1 MAGIT
6 LKSEGKAGTRKGR
19 LNYDARFKQQL
30 AKASCEP
37 GVSIAGLAL
46 AHGLNAN
53 MLHKWRREYLVV
65 IAAQAQPGKSV
76 SAQFLPVT
84 LASVDTTIVEQPVP
98 VVQARVA
105 KPGSPRPPAAVAG
118 TIEIKFGGA
127 TVRIDG
133 LVDASVLAAVL
144 SHFHP

>member
-6 LKSEGKAGTRKGR
+6 LKSEGKTGTRKGR
-19 LNYDARFKQQL
+19 LNYDAAFKQYL

-37 GVSIAGLAL
+37 GVSIAGLTL
-46 AHGLNAN
+46 EHGLNAN
-53 MLHKWRREYLVV
+53 MLHKWRREYLAV
-65 IAAQAQPGKSV
+65 IAARAQPV

-84 LASVDTTIVEQPVP
+84 LTPVEATVVDQPVRA
-98 VVQARVA
+98 VQKGVA
-105 KPGSPRPPAAVAG
+105 KPASPRPPAPAAG
-118 TIEIKFGGA
+118 IIEIKFGGA

-133 LVDASVLAAVL
+133 LVDASILAAVL

>member
-6 LKSEGKAGTRKGR
+6 LKSEGKVGTRKGR
-19 LNYDARFKQQL
+19 LNYDAGFKRQL

-46 AHGLNAN
+46 EHGLNAN
-53 MLHKWRREYLVV
+53 MVHKWRREYLATL
-65 IAAQAQPGKSV
+65 AAQTQPV

-84 LASVDTTIVEQPVP
+84 LEPVCPAIADQSVP
-98 VVQARVA
+98 VASIRVA
-105 KPGSPRPPAAVAG
+105 KPASPRPPASTAG
-118 TIEIKFGGA
+118 TIEIKFGRA

>member
-6 LKSEGKAGTRKGR
+6 LKSDGKAGTRKGR
-19 LNYDARFKQQL
+19 LNYDAGFKQQL

-46 AHGLNAN
+46 EHGLNAN
-53 MLHKWRREYLVV
+53 MLHKWRREYLAAM
-65 IAAQAQPGKSV
+65 AAQAQSV
-76 SAQFLPVT
+76 SAQFLPVM
-84 LASVDTTIVEQPVP
+84 LAPVDTALVSEPIQ
-98 VVQARVA
+98 VA
-105 KPGSPRPPAAVAG
+105 PTRSVKPASPRPPAPVAG

-133 LVDASVLAAVL
+133 MVDASVLAAVL

>member
-6 LKSEGKAGTRKGR
+6 LKLEGKAGTRKGR
-19 LNYDARFKQQL
+19 LNYDAGFKQQL

-53 MLHKWRREYLVV
+53 MLHKWRREYLAV
-65 IAAQAQPGKSV
+65 ISAQAQPGKSV

-84 LASVDTTIVEQPVP
+84 LTPVDTTIVDQPVRS
-98 VVQARVA
+98 VQTRVA
-105 KPGSPRPPAAVAG
+105 KPASPRPPASATG

-127 TVRIDG
+127 TVSVDG

-144 SHFHP
+144 AHFHP

>member
-6 LKSEGKAGTRKGR
+6 LKSEGKVGTRKGR
-19 LNYDARFKQQL
+19 CNYDVGFKERL
-30 AKASCEP
+30 AQAACEP

-46 AHGLNAN
+46 EHGLNAN
-53 MLHKWRREYLVV
+53 MVHKWRRQYL
-65 IAAQAQPGKSV
+65 AAMASQAQPT
-76 SAQFLPVT
+76 SAQFLPVM
-84 LASVDTTIVEQPVP
+84 LAPLDAVMVDQPVR
-98 VVQARVA
+98 VVPTRVT
-105 KPGSPRPPAAVAG
+105 KPASPRPPITAAG

-133 LVDASVLAAVL
+133 LVDASMLTAVL

>member
-1 MAGIT
+1 M
-6 LKSEGKAGTRKGR
+6 SEGKAGTRKGR
-19 LNYDARFKQQL
+19 LNYDTGFKQQL

-46 AHGLNAN
+46 EHGLNAN
-53 MLHKWRREYLVV
+53 MVHKWRRQYLAAM
-65 IAAQAQPGKSV
+65 AAQVQPV
-76 SAQFLPVT
+76 SAQFLPVSLT
-84 LASVDTTIVEQPVP
+84 PVEPAITDQPVQVAP
-98 VVQARVA
+98 SRVV
-105 KPGSPRPPAAVAG
+105 KPASTRQPAVLGA
-118 TIEIKFGGA
+118 IEIKFGGA